1 MYEQLTLR
9 YGYFLWRDMMVLAS
23 ESADE
28 IIWCDYSMK
37 PLQQY
42 FHKGTI
48 HISVFYKLKFGI
60 CLEF

>member
-1 MYEQLTLR
+1 
-9 YGYFLWRDMMVLAS
+9 MVLAS